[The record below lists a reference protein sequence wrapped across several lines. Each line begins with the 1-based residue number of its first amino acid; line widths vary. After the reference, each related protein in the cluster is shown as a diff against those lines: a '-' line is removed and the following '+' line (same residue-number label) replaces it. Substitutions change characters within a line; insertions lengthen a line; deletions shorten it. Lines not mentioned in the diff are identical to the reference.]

1 MKPTYL
7 SLAKMSVIAGLLLF
21 ASCSSEEDANPADQ
35 LNETEE
41 TAQEIDLTAT
51 LEDVDEVALT
61 GFQRNGFTDRTLVT
75 LEEDLCERVKIEW
88 LPNEKKMIIDFGEG
102 CTSPRGVTRKGKI
115 IVTYTGRYWA
125 PGSVITTT
133 FENYYVD
140 DRKIEGVRVVTN
152 EGFNSN
158 DRFFTFKTVV
168 EGGKITW
175 PDGSFR
181 TFESRHTK
189 RIFLPNENRGIIYAV
204 NGGSR
209 GVNRKGNEYVVEIT
223 SPLIFAER
231 CIRTGIR
238 MPSEGVMVIRVQT
251 RGAIE
256 IDFGSDSCDRE
267 VSITFN
273 GNTRTVTL
281 PRS

>member
-21 ASCSSEEDANPADQ
+21 AACSSEEDANPADQ

-61 GFQRNGFTDRTLVT
+61 GFQRSGFTDRTWVT

-102 CTSPRGVTRKGKI
+102 CTSPSGVTRKGKM
-115 IVTYTGRYWA
+115 IVSYSGRYWA

-152 EGFNSN
+152 EGFNSH

-189 RIFLPNENRGIIYAV
+189 RIFLPHENRGIIYAV

-231 CIRTGIR
+231 CIRSGIR
-238 MPSEGVMVIRVQT
+238 MPSEGVIVIRVQI
-251 RGAIE
+251 REAIE

-273 GNTRTVTL
+273 GSTRTITL

>member
-189 RIFLPNENRGIIYAV
+189 RIFLPNENRGI
-204 NGGSR
+204 
-209 GVNRKGNEYVVEIT
+209 
-223 SPLIFAER
+223 
-231 CIRTGIR
+231 
-238 MPSEGVMVIRVQT
+238 
-251 RGAIE
+251 
-256 IDFGSDSCDRE
+256 
-267 VSITFN
+267 
-273 GNTRTVTL
+273 
-281 PRS
+281 

>member
-7 SLAKMSVIAGLLLF
+7 SFAKISVLAGLFLIS
-21 ASCSSEEDANPADQ
+21 ACSSEEDANPTDQ
-35 LNETEE
+35 LNDTEE
-41 TAQEIDLTAT
+41 TAQEMDLTAT

-115 IVTYTGRYWA
+115 IVSYTGRYWA
-125 PGSVITTT
+125 PGTVITTT

-140 DRKIEGVRVVTN
+140 DRKIEGIRVLTN
-152 EGFNSN
+152 EGFNAN

-175 PDGSFR
+175 PDGTFR

-189 RIFLPNENRGIIYAV
+189 RVFLPNGDRGIIYAV
-204 NGGSR
+204 TGGSK
-209 GVNRKGNEYVVEIT
+209 GINRDGNEFVVEIT
-223 SPLIFAER
+223 SPLIFSER
-231 CIRTGIR
+231 CIRTGVR
-238 MPSEGVMVIRVQT
+238 MPSEGVMVIRVET

-256 IDFGSDSCDRE
+256 IDFGSDTCDRE

-273 GNTRTVTL
+273 GTTRTVTL